1 MASGLLIKQ
10 KQLLAGDGIAINHGE
25 TASTI
30 SLAENALENAVR
42 IYDATVEAETGV
54 VTITDGTPVTDLR
67 IGDEIRTPDG
77 VYQKTKDSITTGSP
91 ADGTRIKVSG
101 ITSPA
106 EANGLYILTETE
118 KVWKHESADY
128 WISQWSGSYWLIA
141 NTSSPSNPGMSIF
154 YASGSSSSMPWEMS
168 NWSAMS
174 SSGSPVLENTSTEQI
189 VTDTISL
196 FEYASLADDVTRLGN
211 AVNQAG
217 GLLQIDLETNAIPEE
232 YLDTTRLLPET
243 PEDGDVP
250 VYNATAT
257 TGGGNDKTV
266 KLLIQP
272 STSENQIVDS
282 AAGNVVPVSLSIEGD
297 ITVSEEGIMQ
307 FTQSQTISVP
317 MAFSTV
323 EMITGNSEWCLDFE
337 FIPPTDLNDDNEF
350 WSLYNDEQSYVGFW
364 RGSMGDIV
372 HMPCFGDIPG
382 FTRGEKHLLTFEQW
396 KDGETWKLSGYRNGS
411 IGKTVET
418 LIPAATSQD
427 ISFGHGNKRKFKGQ
441 IVSIRFR
448 NVAPYRGTSFQPDAT
463 PYTVPQIVGEWKTTS
478 AKELVSDA
486 IDKSRLLPDPSTLSS
501 NSEGNVVAVTKL
513 AADVNTIRLMHFNA
527 DFSDSVTG
535 DSPVST
541 TNVSLQGPG
550 KFGKSLHFDGNPPSD
565 FYYPALSS
573 SPGKWTIDFWIYLTQ
588 YMNSQAALF
597 VFGTVLNEADVAVL
611 GVDNTGIR
619 MEVGYHNSVISGGES
634 VSLNEWHHI
643 AVTYA
648 DNTYKCYL
656 DGNLYASQSSEKKVY
671 FTKNLWLGSYFAY
684 NGDHTMRGMIDEFRI
699 SNIVRWDSNFTPPD
713 KEYEGGMLSYA
724 ITDPDELVSVD
735 AKIATH
741 NTSLDAHPMHNTAE
755 ADFNNITESG
765 FYNQYNQ
772 SSVNAPLNFDIGY
785 FLIVSK
791 YEDSTNTKLV
801 QIALPRLEDAIQW
814 IYTRYAVSDSADGA
828 LEWTKWSCTKGAAH
842 YLTETDFNTVVDSGN
857 YLISQG
863 SAGSPNSPTNTTYLL
878 NVTAY
883 TEVGL
888 ARIFQTATKYA
899 TGTSVQ
905 EIYTRVGVRET
916 AGGAVVWNDWLRLS
930 NATTVISNPDYNQV
944 TATGTY
950 YMSTGSGSQNAPD
963 QSSYMLTVLSY
974 KETSWER
981 IFQTAVRYVT
991 NTQSDKQAIFTRVGD
1006 RTTAGG
1012 EITWTKWSAIS
1023 SSESTGTTTNDYNT
1037 LTTPGDY
1044 YLSFGNNNSNVN
1056 APSNG
1061 PFHVL
1066 VHRYQNAAGTAK
1078 PILQIAAS
1086 QIVSEE
1092 QTPMM
1097 FFRSASYANSAWT
1110 FQPWLRLLTEK
1121 DIKYVTGSI
1130 NTGIGEEKNDYIV
1143 IGNCVIYIGQF
1154 KKLLPASGNFYLPVS
1169 ASNVTIMMGLAKTDS
1184 NATAPTSIACDCSG
1198 TTVTYNIDGELSSGY
1213 VYINWIGIGYL
1224 S

>member
-174 SSGSPVLENTSTEQI
+174 SSGSPVLENASTEQI

-196 FEYASLADDVTRLGN
+196 FEYASLADDMTRLGN

-396 KDGETWKLSGYRNGS
+396 KDGETWKLSGYHNGS

-418 LIPAATSQD
+418 LIPATTSQD

-448 NVAPYRGTSFQPDAT
+448 NVAPYRGTSFQPDVT
-463 PYTVPQIVGEWKTTS
+463 PYTVPQIVGAWRTKPV
-478 AKELVSDA
+478 KELMSDA
-486 IDKSRLLPDPSTLSS
+486 IDESRLLPDPSTLSS

-541 TNVSLQGPG
+541 TNVSLQEPG

-741 NTSLDAHPMHNTAE
+741 NTSLDAHPM
-755 ADFNNITESG
+755 
-765 FYNQYNQ
+765 Q
-772 SSVNAPLNFDIGY
+772 
-785 FLIVSK
+785 
-791 YEDSTNTKLV
+791 
-801 QIALPRLEDAIQW
+801 
-814 IYTRYAVSDSADGA
+814 GA
-828 LEWTKWSCTKGAAH
+828 
-842 YLTETDFNTVVDSGN
+842 
-857 YLISQG
+857 
-863 SAGSPNSPTNTTYLL
+863 
-878 NVTAY
+878 
-883 TEVGL
+883 
-888 ARIFQTATKYA
+888 
-899 TGTSVQ
+899 
-905 EIYTRVGVRET
+905 
-916 AGGAVVWNDWLRLS
+916 
-930 NATTVISNPDYNQV
+930 
-944 TATGTY
+944 
-950 YMSTGSGSQNAPD
+950 
-963 QSSYMLTVLSY
+963 
-974 KETSWER
+974 
-981 IFQTAVRYVT
+981 
-991 NTQSDKQAIFTRVGD
+991 
-1006 RTTAGG
+1006 
-1012 EITWTKWSAIS
+1012 
-1023 SSESTGTTTNDYNT
+1023 TTNDYNGLDT
-1037 LTTPGDY
+1037 NCSW
-1044 YLSFGNNNSNVN
+1044 YLSYGNNTSNVN
-1056 APSNG
+1056 APANG
-1061 PFHVL
+1061 PFFVMTKKWTNSSETAGAGMQIAIRNMTGSL
-1066 VHRYQNAAGTAK
+1066 VNQSVYVRTWSMSSGWRTWQKVGSSAMAGTPDYGAGVN
-1078 PILQIAAS
+1078 
-1086 QIVSEE
+1086 IVS
-1092 QTPMM
+1092 
-1097 FFRSASYANSAWT
+1097 SATSDSGYTCTSAGWIMCYT
-1110 FQPWLRLLTEK
+1110 TQSG
-1121 DIKYVTGSI
+1121 VTVTI
-1130 NTGIGEEKNDYIV
+1130 N
-1143 IGNCVIYIGQF
+1143 GNTINNISNTRVF
-1154 KKLLPASGNFYLPVS
+1154 LPVASGDVLKVSTDTTWTSGEITFYP
-1169 ASNVTIMMGLAKTDS
+1169 NR
-1184 NATAPTSIACDCSG
+1184 
-1198 TTVTYNIDGELSSGY
+1198 
-1213 VYINWIGIGYL
+1213 
-1224 S
+1224 

>member
-535 DSPVST
+535 DSPVAT
-541 TNVSLQGPG
+541 TNVSLQEPG
-550 KFGKSLHFDGNPPSD
+550 KFGKSLYFDGNQPSN

-573 SPGKWTIDFWIYLTQ
+573 SPDKWTIDFWIYLKQ
-588 YMNSQAALF
+588 YQNSQAVAYLI
-597 VFGTVLNEADVAVL
+597 GTTLNEEQASLLRINSD
-611 GVDNTGIR
+611 GIYV
-619 MEVGYHNSVISGGES
+619 EVGYQNSIISGGDT

-656 DGNLYASQSSEKKVY
+656 DGNLYGAQTTDKKVY
-671 FTKNLWLGSYFAY
+671 FTRSLWIGSFYAY
-684 NGDHTMRGMIDEFRI
+684 NSDYTMRGMIDEFRI
-699 SNIVRWDSNFTPPD
+699 SNIVRWDSNFTPPA

-724 ITDPDELVSVD
+724 ITDPDEIVSVD
-735 AKIATH
+735 EKIATH
-741 NTSLDAHPMHNTAE
+741 NTSTDAHPM
-755 ADFNNITESG
+755 
-765 FYNQYNQ
+765 Q
-772 SSVNAPLNFDIGY
+772 
-785 FLIVSK
+785 
-791 YEDSTNTKLV
+791 
-801 QIALPRLEDAIQW
+801 
-814 IYTRYAVSDSADGA
+814 GA
-828 LEWTKWSCTKGAAH
+828 
-842 YLTETDFNTVVDSGN
+842 
-857 YLISQG
+857 
-863 SAGSPNSPTNTTYLL
+863 
-878 NVTAY
+878 
-883 TEVGL
+883 
-888 ARIFQTATKYA
+888 
-899 TGTSVQ
+899 
-905 EIYTRVGVRET
+905 
-916 AGGAVVWNDWLRLS
+916 
-930 NATTVISNPDYNQV
+930 
-944 TATGTY
+944 
-950 YMSTGSGSQNAPD
+950 
-963 QSSYMLTVLSY
+963 
-974 KETSWER
+974 
-981 IFQTAVRYVT
+981 
-991 NTQSDKQAIFTRVGD
+991 
-1006 RTTAGG
+1006 
-1012 EITWTKWSAIS
+1012 
-1023 SSESTGTTTNDYNT
+1023 TTNDYNGLDT
-1037 LTTPGDY
+1037 NCSW
-1044 YLSFGNNNSNVN
+1044 YLSYGDNTSNVN
-1056 APSNG
+1056 APANG
-1061 PFHVL
+1061 PFFVMTKKWTNSSETAGAGMQIAIRNMTGSL
-1066 VHRYQNAAGTAK
+1066 VNQSVYVRTWSMSSGWRTWQKVGSSAMVGIPNYSAGVNITNAITQAAGSYTCPSAGWILINNLAPAINIYINGENLS
-1078 PILQIAAS
+1078 PIGAGAMVPVGANDVVTITGYMQ
-1086 QIVSEE
+1086 
-1092 QTPMM
+1092 
-1097 FFRSASYANSAWT
+1097 SY
-1110 FQPWLRLLTEK
+1110 
-1121 DIKYVTGSI
+1121 SI
-1130 NTGIGEEKNDYIV
+1130 NV
-1143 IGNCVIYIGQF
+1143 
-1154 KKLLPASGNFYLPVS
+1154 LFYP
-1169 ASNVTIMMGLAKTDS
+1169 NR
-1184 NATAPTSIACDCSG
+1184 
-1198 TTVTYNIDGELSSGY
+1198 
-1213 VYINWIGIGYL
+1213 
-1224 S
+1224 

>member
-174 SSGSPVLENTSTEQI
+174 SSGSPVLENASTEQI

-257 TGGGNDKTV
+257 TGGGNDETV

-396 KDGETWKLSGYRNGS
+396 KDGETWKLSGYHNGS

-418 LIPAATSQD
+418 LIPATTNQD

-486 IDKSRLLPDPSTLSS
+486 IDKSRLLPENAS
-501 NSEGNVVAVTKL
+501 NNEL
-513 AADVNTIRLMHFNA
+513 AIKKVGDAGIDANTFLM
-527 DFSDSVTG
+527 
-535 DSPVST
+535 
-541 TNVSLQGPG
+541 
-550 KFGKSLHFDGNPPSD
+550 LHFDEKSGTPVDSSQESLAVNARDTAVYSNGKFSRARNLNNSYLSATCAQMATGTGD
-565 FYYPALSS
+565 FTYDGWFYLTATNKRRGLFTTGSNCVCFAAWEDNKFALGLSS
-573 SPGKWTIDFWIYLTQ
+573 TGNGWTYDHLDNNRFDFTF
-588 YMNSQAALF
+588 SA
-597 VFGTVLNEADVAVL
+597 
-611 GVDNTGIR
+611 NTW
-619 MEVGYHNSVISGGES
+619 Y
-634 VSLNEWHHI
+634 HI
-643 AVTYA
+643 AVVRNG
-648 DNTYKCYL
+648 NTLNVYVNGNSISSFDVTNL
-656 DGNLYASQSSEKKVY
+656 DVPAVSGTDEFKIGYP
-671 FTKNLWLGSYFAY
+671 LGDMS
-684 NGDHTMRGMIDEFRI
+684 NSTDIVDEFRF
-699 SNIVRWDSNFTPPD
+699 SNVARWTSNFTPPD
-713 KEYEGGMLSYA
+713 HAYTSASEYWESIAVDDLTSLMDANKLVPA
-724 ITDPDELVSVD
+724 ITEQDVGKVLSVAGSQVQEGNDENTFLLLHFDGNTTDSSDNARSDITSNGISFPNGKFNKAAQFAGSTSSYVAIPNTSEFPFSGDFTISFWAKANSSDRFGILFYESDFTFGIDTIGNVYSVWASSNGSNWDILQADSGYNAELTSDSGRGSIAITPGEWQHVAFVRSGDDWYLFVNGTMSLHKQRSGTVYNPQEQLRIGRHGNDSIRAFLGLIDEFKIDTVARWTSDFTPPEHAYD
-735 AKIATH
+735 AYIAEGVHTEFTDINENIDAEIAMH
-741 NTSLDAHPMHNTAE
+741 NTSLDAHPM
-755 ADFNNITESG
+755 
-765 FYNQYNQ
+765 Q
-772 SSVNAPLNFDIGY
+772 
-785 FLIVSK
+785 
-791 YEDSTNTKLV
+791 
-801 QIALPRLEDAIQW
+801 
-814 IYTRYAVSDSADGA
+814 
-828 LEWTKWSCTKGAAH
+828 GAA
-842 YLTETDFNTVVDSGN
+842 
-857 YLISQG
+857 
-863 SAGSPNSPTNTTYLL
+863 
-878 NVTAY
+878 
-883 TEVGL
+883 
-888 ARIFQTATKYA
+888 
-899 TGTSVQ
+899 
-905 EIYTRVGVRET
+905 
-916 AGGAVVWNDWLRLS
+916 
-930 NATTVISNPDYNQV
+930 
-944 TATGTY
+944 
-950 YMSTGSGSQNAPD
+950 
-963 QSSYMLTVLSY
+963 
-974 KETSWER
+974 
-981 IFQTAVRYVT
+981 
-991 NTQSDKQAIFTRVGD
+991 
-1006 RTTAGG
+1006 
-1012 EITWTKWSAIS
+1012 
-1023 SSESTGTTTNDYNT
+1023 TNDYNDLDT
-1037 LTTPGDY
+1037 NCSW
-1044 YLSFGNNNSNVN
+1044 YLSNGDNTSNVN
-1056 APSNG
+1056 APANG
-1061 PFHVL
+1061 PFFVMTKKWTNSSGSAGAGMQIAIRNMTGSL
-1066 VHRYQNAAGTAK
+1066 VNQSVYVRTWSMSSGWRTWQKVGSSAMAGTPNYASGVNITSAYQSGSNSYTFTAAGWVYAVTTTGGSYTINGGTVVSAASGAIASCFVPVTSGDTVSGGAAGTL
-1078 PILQIAAS
+1078 I
-1086 QIVSEE
+1086 
-1092 QTPMM
+1092 
-1097 FFRSASYANSAWT
+1097 
-1110 FQPWLRLLTEK
+1110 
-1121 DIKYVTGSI
+1121 
-1130 NTGIGEEKNDYIV
+1130 
-1143 IGNCVIYIGQF
+1143 
-1154 KKLLPASGNFYLPVS
+1154 FYP
-1169 ASNVTIMMGLAKTDS
+1169 NR
-1184 NATAPTSIACDCSG
+1184 
-1198 TTVTYNIDGELSSGY
+1198 
-1213 VYINWIGIGYL
+1213 
-1224 S
+1224 